1 MRRVSCVS
9 MGCVRDP
16 LGWINEGLCSQ
27 KGGRSDS
34 HLRAVVRP
42 RDADAKE
49 LEMPKNPR
57 MGCSSRSE
65 RRGTRTEGEIRS
77 SGSSASCFADIAPMS
92 TSPRS
97 KCRESGG
104 ALFVVYRLSQ
114 NLASVSQRLLC
125 SPMLYRNPLIGIQ
138 SPSPRYCCL
147 GAHSSIWVVS
157 LAFEGTP
164 SRDVVT
170 W

>member
-65 RRGTRTEGEIRS
+65 RRETRTEGEIRS

-97 KCRESGG
+97 KRRESGG

-114 NLASVSQRLLC
+114 KFGISLTTLAMLADAVSRPADRNSEPVSSVLL
-125 SPMLYRNPLIGIQ
+125 PG
-138 SPSPRYCCL
+138 
-147 GAHSSIWVVS
+147 SS
-157 LAFEGTP
+157 
-164 SRDVVT
+164 
-170 W
+170 